1 MIDLQNNESRRNPI
15 NDEACAPREL
25 VIAALINLCED
36 SVLMVNA
43 RAGHHPEQPTPS
55 TTSAST
61 PQPSPAPHVGFIN
74 KRYSK
79 FATTCVHPSRSGL
92 NDLTIKQRK
101 AAVGVRSSRD
111 RKEDLIH
118 RATKQVGIGGLVH
131 AYGDLL

>member
-1 MIDLQNNESRRNPI
+1 MKPVP
-15 NDEACAPREL
+15 PREL
-25 VIAALINLCED
+25 VIEALINLCED

-43 RAGHHPEQPTPS
+43 RAGHHPEQLTPS
-55 TTSAST
+55 TTSETT
-61 PQPSPAPHVGFIN
+61 PQPSTAPHVGFIN

-111 RKEDLIH
+111 RKENLIH
-118 RATKQVGIGGLVH
+118 RTTKQVGIGGLVH
-131 AYGDLL
+131 AYGDLP